1 MSQTP
6 ANSFAACPAVAP
18 ARAQLDSLQPI
29 SGLGGSLFLTN
40 PLIAYRMTS
49 SLGKRRAAVFSNDLE
64 VDFKEQ
70 TSNRRKPDE
79 EHLTGEKTKSAPI
92 LTTSVSKASLQ

>member
-6 ANSFAACPAVAP
+6 ANSFEAFYPACLV
-18 ARAQLDSLQPI
+18 RAQLASLQPI
-29 SGLGGSLFLTN
+29 PGYGGSPFLTN
-40 PLIAYRMTS
+40 PFIACRMTS
-49 SLGKRRAAVFSNDLE
+49 TLGKRRAAVFSNDLE

-79 EHLTGEKTKSAPI
+79 EHLTGEKTKATPI
-92 LTTSVSKASLQ
+92 LNTSVSKA